1 MTMTDQFERGI
12 APFFWVDHEESASAC
27 LNVGE
32 YFKPDSRKSLS
43 PVSRTLA
50 LAALAALKMGRSS
63 ASLTCDSDVFSSV
76 GMGTNSSVSKA
87 IERNLSNAA

>member
-32 YFKPDSRKSLS
+32 YGGGTIIDRKS
-43 PVSRTLA
+43 V
-50 LAALAALKMGRSS
+50 
-63 ASLTCDSDVFSSV
+63 V
-76 GMGTNSSVSKA
+76 
-87 IERNLSNAA
+87 